1 MSDNKITDYTSV
13 SKSNHKILKFITI
26 ILSILIVICLFFLII
41 GFINKFG
48 ELEKKEKTIS
58 KDFKSEYSLYYPKDS
73 QIISVNY
80 TSDNQL
86 LLRYQMDG
94 ENKLILVDLLKE
106 KILTKN
112 INMIRMVNWLQK
124 EIFVDTKLKLKNI

>member
-1 MSDNKITDYTSV
+1 MSDNKITDYTSA

-58 KDFKSEYSLYYPKDS
+58 KNIKSEYSLYYPKDS

-80 TSDNQL
+80 TGDNQL
-86 LLRYQMDG
+86 LLRYQIDG
-94 ENKLILVDLLKE
+94 ENKLILIDLLKE
-106 KILTKN
+106 KILTK
-112 INMIRMVNWLQK
+112 INFNKSK
-124 EIFVDTKLKLKNI
+124 EWKIE

>member
-48 ELEKKEKTIS
+48 ELDKKEKTIS
-58 KDFKSEYSLYYPKDS
+58 KSIKSEYSLYYPKDS
-73 QIISVNY
+73 QIISVSY
-80 TSDNQL
+80 AGDNQL
-86 LLRYQMDG
+86 LLRYQTDG

-106 KILTKN
+106 KILTK
-112 INMIRMVNWLQK
+112 INFNKSK
-124 EIFVDTKLKLKNI
+124 EWKIE

>member
-48 ELEKKEKTIS
+48 ELEKKEKTVS
-58 KDFKSEYSLYYPKDS
+58 KNIKSEYSLYYPKDS
-73 QIISVNY
+73 QIISINY
-80 TSDNQL
+80 TSNNQL

-94 ENKLILVDLLKE
+94 ENKLILIDLLNE
-106 KILTKN
+106 KILTK
-112 INMIRMVNWLQK
+112 INFNKSK
-124 EIFVDTKLKLKNI
+124 EWKIE

>member
-13 SKSNHKILKFITI
+13 SKSNHKLLKFITI

-48 ELEKKEKTIS
+48 ELDKKEKTIS
-58 KDFKSEYSLYYPKDS
+58 KNIKSEYSLYYPKDS
-73 QIISVNY
+73 QIISVSY
-80 TSDNQL
+80 AGDNQL
-86 LLRYQMDG
+86 LLRYQING

-106 KILTKN
+106 KILTK
-112 INMIRMVNWLQK
+112 INFNKSK
-124 EIFVDTKLKLKNI
+124 EWKIE

>member
-48 ELEKKEKTIS
+48 ELDKKEKTVS
-58 KDFKSEYSLYYPKDS
+58 KILKSEYSLYYPKNS

-80 TSDNQL
+80 AADNKL

-94 ENKLILVDLLKE
+94 ENKLILIDLLKE
-106 KILTKN
+106 KILTK
-112 INMIRMVNWLQK
+112 INFNKSK
-124 EIFVDTKLKLKNI
+124 EWKIE

>member
-1 MSDNKITDYTSV
+1 MSDNKITDYKSV

-26 ILSILIVICLFFLII
+26 ILSILIIICLFFLII

-58 KDFKSEYSLYYPKDS
+58 KNIKNKYSLYYPQES

-80 TSDNQL
+80 AGENQL
-86 LLRYQMDG
+86 LMRYQMDG
-94 ENKLILVDLLKE
+94 ENKLIIIDLLNE
-106 KILTKN
+106 KIITQ
-112 INMIRMVNWLQK
+112 INFKKSK
-124 EIFVDTKLKLKNI
+124 EWKVE

>member
-1 MSDNKITDYTSV
+1 MSDNKITDYTSA

-48 ELEKKEKTIS
+48 ELDKKEKTIS
-58 KDFKSEYSLYYPKDS
+58 KNIKSEYSLYYPKDS
-73 QIISVNY
+73 QIISVSY
-80 TSDNQL
+80 AGDNQI
-86 LLRYQMDG
+86 LLRYQING

-106 KILTKN
+106 KILTK
-112 INMIRMVNWLQK
+112 INFNKSK
-124 EIFVDTKLKLKNI
+124 EWKIE

>member
-1 MSDNKITDYTSV
+1 MSNNKITDYTSV

-48 ELEKKEKTIS
+48 ELDKKEKTIS
-58 KDFKSEYSLYYPKDS
+58 KNIKSEYSLYYPKDS
-73 QIISVNY
+73 QIISVSY
-80 TSDNQL
+80 SGDNQL
-86 LLRYQMDG
+86 LLRYQKDG

-106 KILTKN
+106 KILTK
-112 INMIRMVNWLQK
+112 INFNKSK
-124 EIFVDTKLKLKNI
+124 EWKIE

>member
-1 MSDNKITDYTSV
+1 MSDNKITDYKSV

-26 ILSILIVICLFFLII
+26 ILSILIIICLFFLII

-48 ELEKKEKTIS
+48 ELGKKEKTYNKNI
-58 KDFKSEYSLYYPKDS
+58 KNKYSLYYPEES

-80 TSDNQL
+80 AGENQL

-94 ENKLILVDLLKE
+94 ENKLILIDILNE
-106 KILTKN
+106 KIITQ
-112 INMIRMVNWLQK
+112 INFKKSK
-124 EIFVDTKLKLKNI
+124 EWKVE

>member
-26 ILSILIVICLFFLII
+26 ILSILIIVCVIFLIV

-58 KDFKSEYSLYYPKDS
+58 KNIKSEYSLYYPKDS

-80 TSDNQL
+80 TGDNLL
-86 LLRYQMDG
+86 LLRYQTGG
-94 ENKLILVDLLKE
+94 ENKLILIDLLKG
-106 KILTKN
+106 KITTK
-112 INMIRMVNWLQK
+112 INFNKSQEWKI
-124 EIFVDTKLKLKNI
+124 E

>member
-58 KDFKSEYSLYYPKDS
+58 KNIKNKYSLYYPQES

-80 TSDNQL
+80 AGENQL

-94 ENKLILVDLLKE
+94 ENKLILIDLLNE
-106 KILTKN
+106 KIITQ
-112 INMIRMVNWLQK
+112 INFKKSK
-124 EIFVDTKLKLKNI
+124 EWKVE

>member
-41 GFINKFG
+41 GFKNKFG
-48 ELEKKEKTIS
+48 ELEKKKKTIS
-58 KDFKSEYSLYYPKDS
+58 KNIKSEYSLYYPKDS
-73 QIISVNY
+73 QIISVSY
-80 TSDNQL
+80 ADDNQL

-94 ENKLILVDLLKE
+94 ENKLILIDLLNKKIITQINFNKSKE
-106 KILTKN
+106 WKI
-112 INMIRMVNWLQK
+112 
-124 EIFVDTKLKLKNI
+124 E

>member
-1 MSDNKITDYTSV
+1 MSENKITDYTSV

-41 GFINKFG
+41 GFINKFE

-58 KDFKSEYSLYYPKDS
+58 KSIKSEYSLYYPKDS
-73 QIISVNY
+73 QIISINY
-80 TSDNQL
+80 TGNNQL

-94 ENKLILVDLLKE
+94 ANKLILIDLLKE
-106 KILTKN
+106 KILTK
-112 INMIRMVNWLQK
+112 INFNKSK
-124 EIFVDTKLKLKNI
+124 EWKIE

>member
-26 ILSILIVICLFFLII
+26 ILSILIVICVFFLIM

-48 ELEKKEKTIS
+48 ELEKKKKTYS
-58 KDFKSEYSLYYPKDS
+58 KNIKNQFSLYYPKDS
-73 QIISVNY
+73 QIISVDYAGN
-80 TSDNQL
+80 NQL

-94 ENKLILVDLLKE
+94 KNKLILIDLLNE
-106 KILTKN
+106 KIITK
-112 INMIRMVNWLQK
+112 INFKKSK
-124 EIFVDTKLKLKNI
+124 EWKIE

>member
-1 MSDNKITDYTSV
+1 MSDNKITDYTST

-48 ELEKKEKTIS
+48 ELDKKEKTIS
-58 KDFKSEYSLYYPKDS
+58 KNIKSEYSLYYPKDS

-80 TSDNQL
+80 TGDNKL

-94 ENKLILVDLLKE
+94 KNKLILIDLLKE
-106 KILTKN
+106 KILTK
-112 INMIRMVNWLQK
+112 INFNKSK
-124 EIFVDTKLKLKNI
+124 EWKIE

>member
-1 MSDNKITDYTSV
+1 MSDNKITDYTST

-58 KDFKSEYSLYYPKDS
+58 KNIKSEYSLYYPRES
-73 QIISVNY
+73 QIISVKY
-80 TSDNQL
+80 AGDNQL

-94 ENKLILVDLLKE
+94 ENKLILIDLLNE
-106 KILTKN
+106 KILTK
-112 INMIRMVNWLQK
+112 INFNKSK
-124 EIFVDTKLKLKNI
+124 EWKIE

>member
-1 MSDNKITDYTSV
+1 MSDHKITDYRSV
-13 SKSNHKILKFITI
+13 SKSNHKILKFIII

-48 ELEKKEKTIS
+48 ELDKKEETIS
-58 KDFKSEYSLYYPKDS
+58 KILKSEYSLYYPKDS

-80 TSDNQL
+80 TGDNKL

-94 ENKLILVDLLKE
+94 ENKLILIDLLKE
-106 KILTKN
+106 KILTK
-112 INMIRMVNWLQK
+112 INFNKSK
-124 EIFVDTKLKLKNI
+124 EWKIE